1 MAAMKFIAR
10 ALLRLCSLVV
20 FAQAQLLF
28 PSRGFAADPA
38 FDLAPI
44 PVASTTNAGSN
55 SNPAPGSRPLTFA
68 LVQEAA
74 ERGDPDSAS
83 VLNK

>member
-1 MAAMKFIAR
+1 MKFIAR
-10 ALLRLCSLVV
+10 ALLLCFHLVL
-20 FAQAQLLF
+20 AQAPLLF
-28 PSRGFAADPA
+28 TSHGFAADPA

-44 PVASTTNAGSN
+44 PVASATNAGSN
-55 SNPAPGSRPLTFA
+55 SNPAPGSRPPTFA

-74 ERGDPDSAS
+74 ERGDPDRAS